1 MLNISN
7 LSAIKE
13 TAMKQFV
20 NLWVLSGLVLSLFP
34 QEAQAAYLDPGS
46 GSFLIQ
52 IIIAGLVGFS
62 FFIKLFWKNIK
73 LFFANLLSKE
83 PKQE

>member
-1 MLNISN
+1 
-7 LSAIKE
+7 
-13 TAMKQFV
+13 MKQII
-20 NLWVLSGLVLSLFP
+20 NLLLLSGLILSLLP

-46 GSFLIQ
+46 GSFLMQ

-62 FFIKLFWKNIK
+62 FFAKLFWKNIK
-73 LFFANLLSKE
+73 LFFANLLSRE